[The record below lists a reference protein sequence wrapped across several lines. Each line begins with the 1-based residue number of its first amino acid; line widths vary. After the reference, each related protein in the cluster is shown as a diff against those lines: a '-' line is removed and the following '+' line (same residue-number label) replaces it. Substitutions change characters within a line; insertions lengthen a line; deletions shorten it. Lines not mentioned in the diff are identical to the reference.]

1 MRCLLY
7 TLLLVTGPLG
17 AQYYYPPVSSG
28 QWDTVSPASLGWC
41 VSELDTLSEFLEDT
55 HAKGF
60 IILHQ
65 GKIAHEEYFGAFTQ
79 DSIWYWAS
87 AGKSLTAFLVGMAQE
102 QGLLAFDDKTSD
114 YLGVGWTSA
123 PPAKEDLI
131 TLKEQLRM
139 TTGLDYTVPDLD
151 CMEDTCL
158 LYKNDAGTYWYYH
171 NAPYRLLQDV
181 VANASGKTYNQYTFQ
196 QLSQSTGISG
206 LWVNYV
212 FFSTARSMARFGL
225 LALSKGYWGNTP
237 ILSDSAYFYDMVHP
251 SQVHNEAY
259 GYLWWLNGQ
268 STFRQPGIDFPFN
281 GSIIPSAPAD
291 LYMAAG
297 KNDQRIYVVPGQD
310 LVVVRIGQAANQS
323 LPALSGFDDEL
334 WKLLNAV
341 LCQNVGLESYT
352 RRDISVFPNPAY
364 GYITLEPWEKDFG
377 AEVWTLGGQRLKKL
391 TFEGRK
397 ASVKDLKSGLYLLKV
412 QTSKGKQVLRLRID

>member
-102 QGLLAFDDKTSD
+102 QGLLDINDKTSD

-181 VANASGKTYNQYTFQ
+181 VANASGKTYNQ
-196 QLSQSTGISG
+196 
-206 LWVNYV
+206 
-212 FFSTARSMARFGL
+212 
-225 LALSKGYWGNTP
+225 
-237 ILSDSAYFYDMVHP
+237 
-251 SQVHNEAY
+251 
-259 GYLWWLNGQ
+259 
-268 STFRQPGIDFPFN
+268 
-281 GSIIPSAPAD
+281 
-291 LYMAAG
+291 
-297 KNDQRIYVVPGQD
+297 
-310 LVVVRIGQAANQS
+310 
-323 LPALSGFDDEL
+323 
-334 WKLLNAV
+334 
-341 LCQNVGLESYT
+341 
-352 RRDISVFPNPAY
+352 
-364 GYITLEPWEKDFG
+364 
-377 AEVWTLGGQRLKKL
+377 
-391 TFEGRK
+391 
-397 ASVKDLKSGLYLLKV
+397 
-412 QTSKGKQVLRLRID
+412 